1 MRVLTAA
8 WVNTLILY
16 FTLLNAEFPVRF
28 LSRIFLAI
36 LYSFPIKPTET
47 DNDKYAFRCFLLRLG
62 FIGKRTPDFETLIRL
77 SDLFDVR
84 TDYILGKSNDSS
96 SAKLSDDDIE
106 QLGRWELE
114 SVYTDLMKLYL
125 SLDSFGQKDVENLIK
140 SEAQLCKE
148 QNTLQDVS
156 NMAVQITIKK

>member
-1 MRVLTAA
+1 MFNERL
-8 WVNTLILY
+8 
-16 FTLLNAEFPVRF
+16 R
-28 LSRIFLAI
+28 
-36 LYSFPIKPTET
+36 
-47 DNDKYAFRCFLLRLG
+47 LLRKKHGYTQVSLAETLG
-62 FIGKRTPDFETLIRL
+62 VSKGTVAMWETGKRTPDFETLIRL

-84 TDYILGKSNDSS
+84 TDYILGKSNDAS

-140 SEAQLCKE
+140 SEAQRCKE
-148 QNTLQDVS
+148 QDTLQDVS
-156 NMAVQITIKK
+156 NMNVQITIKK

>member
-1 MRVLTAA
+1 MFDERLKSLRKKCGYTQVSLAE
-8 WVNTLILY
+8 TLGVSKG
-16 FTLLNAEFPVRF
+16 TVAMW
-28 LSRIFLAI
+28 
-36 LYSFPIKPTET
+36 ET
-47 DNDKYAFRCFLLRLG
+47 
-62 FIGKRTPDFETLIRL
+62 GKRTPDFETLIRL

-96 SAKLSDDDIE
+96 SARLSDDDIE
-106 QLGRWELE
+106 QLGHWELE

-140 SEAQLCKE
+140 SEAQRCKE

>member
-1 MRVLTAA
+1 MFDERL
-8 WVNTLILY
+8 
-16 FTLLNAEFPVRF
+16 
-28 LSRIFLAI
+28 
-36 LYSFPIKPTET
+36 K
-47 DNDKYAFRCFLLRLG
+47 LLRKKCGYTQVSLAETLG
-62 FIGKRTPDFETLIRL
+62 VSKGTVAMWETGKRTPDFETLIRL

-140 SEAQLCKE
+140 SEAQRCKE
-148 QNTLQDVS
+148 QNTIQDVS

>member
-1 MRVLTAA
+1 MFDERL
-8 WVNTLILY
+8 
-16 FTLLNAEFPVRF
+16 
-28 LSRIFLAI
+28 
-36 LYSFPIKPTET
+36 K
-47 DNDKYAFRCFLLRLG
+47 LLRKKCGYTQVSLAETLG
-62 FIGKRTPDFETLIRL
+62 VSKGTVAMWETGKRTPDFETLIRL

-140 SEAQLCKE
+140 SEVQRCKE

-156 NMAVQITIKK
+156 NMAVQITIKNKE

>member
-1 MRVLTAA
+1 MFDERLKSLRKKCGYTQVSLAE
-8 WVNTLILY
+8 TLGVSKG
-16 FTLLNAEFPVRF
+16 TVAMW
-28 LSRIFLAI
+28 
-36 LYSFPIKPTET
+36 ET
-47 DNDKYAFRCFLLRLG
+47 
-62 FIGKRTPDFETLIRL
+62 GKRTPDFETLIRL

-106 QLGRWELE
+106 QLGRWEL
-114 SVYTDLMKLYL
+114 KLYL

-140 SEAQLCKE
+140 SEAQRCKE

>member
-1 MRVLTAA
+1 MFDERLKSLRKKCGYTQVSLAE
-8 WVNTLILY
+8 TLGVSKG
-16 FTLLNAEFPVRF
+16 TVAMW
-28 LSRIFLAI
+28 
-36 LYSFPIKPTET
+36 ET
-47 DNDKYAFRCFLLRLG
+47 
-62 FIGKRTPDFETLIRL
+62 GKRTPDFETLIRL

-106 QLGRWELE
+106 QLGHWELE

-140 SEAQLCKE
+140 SEAQRCKE

-156 NMAVQITIKK
+156 NIAVQISIKK

>member
-1 MRVLTAA
+1 MRNRFPQYTAT
-8 WVNTLILY
+8 V
-16 FTLLNAEFPVRF
+16 PR
-28 LSRIFLAI
+28 LSSAI
-36 LYSFPIKPTET
+36 LAMWET
-47 DNDKYAFRCFLLRLG
+47 
-62 FIGKRTPDFETLIRL
+62 GKRTPDFETLIRL

-106 QLGRWELE
+106 QLGRWKLE

-140 SEAQLCKE
+140 SEVQRCKE

>member
-1 MRVLTAA
+1 MFDERL
-8 WVNTLILY
+8 
-16 FTLLNAEFPVRF
+16 
-28 LSRIFLAI
+28 
-36 LYSFPIKPTET
+36 K
-47 DNDKYAFRCFLLRLG
+47 LLRKKYGYTQVSLAETLG
-62 FIGKRTPDFETLIRL
+62 VSKGTVAMWETGKRTPDFETLIRL

-96 SAKLSDDDIE
+96 SAKLSNDDIE

-140 SEAQLCKE
+140 SEVQRCKE

>member
-1 MRVLTAA
+1 MFDERLKSLRKKCGYTQVSLAE
-8 WVNTLILY
+8 TLGVSKG
-16 FTLLNAEFPVRF
+16 TVAMW
-28 LSRIFLAI
+28 
-36 LYSFPIKPTET
+36 ET
-47 DNDKYAFRCFLLRLG
+47 
-62 FIGKRTPDFETLIRL
+62 GKRTPDFEILIRL

-96 SAKLSDDDIE
+96 SAKLSDDNIE
-106 QLGRWELE
+106 QLGCWELE

-140 SEAQLCKE
+140 SEAQRCKE

>member
-1 MRVLTAA
+1 MFDERLKSLRKKCGYTQVSLAE
-8 WVNTLILY
+8 TLGVSKG
-16 FTLLNAEFPVRF
+16 TVAMW
-28 LSRIFLAI
+28 
-36 LYSFPIKPTET
+36 ET
-47 DNDKYAFRCFLLRLG
+47 
-62 FIGKRTPDFETLIRL
+62 GKRTPDFETLIRL

-114 SVYTDLMKLYL
+114 SIYTDFMKLYL

-140 SEAQLCKE
+140 SEAQRCKE

>member
-1 MRVLTAA
+1 MFDERLKSLRKKCGYTQVSLAE
-8 WVNTLILY
+8 TLGVSKG
-16 FTLLNAEFPVRF
+16 TVAMW
-28 LSRIFLAI
+28 
-36 LYSFPIKPTET
+36 ET
-47 DNDKYAFRCFLLRLG
+47 
-62 FIGKRTPDFETLIRL
+62 GKRTPDFETLIRL

-140 SEAQLCKE
+140 SEAQRCKE

-156 NMAVQITIKK
+156 NMAVQISIKNEGIDC

>member
-1 MRVLTAA
+1 MFDERLKSLRKKCGYTQVSLAE
-8 WVNTLILY
+8 TLGVSKG
-16 FTLLNAEFPVRF
+16 TVAMW
-28 LSRIFLAI
+28 
-36 LYSFPIKPTET
+36 ET
-47 DNDKYAFRCFLLRLG
+47 
-62 FIGKRTPDFETLIRL
+62 GKRTPDFETLIRL

-96 SAKLSDDDIE
+96 STKLSDDDIE
-106 QLGRWELE
+106 QPGRWKLE

-140 SEAQLCKE
+140 SEAQRCKE

>member
-1 MRVLTAA
+1 MFAERLKALMKKHGYTQVSLAE
-8 WVNTLILY
+8 TLGVSKG
-16 FTLLNAEFPVRF
+16 TVAMW
-28 LSRIFLAI
+28 
-36 LYSFPIKPTET
+36 ET
-47 DNDKYAFRCFLLRLG
+47 
-62 FIGKRTPDFETLIRL
+62 GKRTPDFETLIGL

-84 TDYILGKSNDSS
+84 TDYILGKSTDDS
-96 SAKLSDDDIE
+96 SAKLSEEETE

-114 SVYTDLMKLYL
+114 SIYTDLMKLYL

-140 SEAQLCKE
+140 SEAQRCKE

>member
-1 MRVLTAA
+1 M
-8 WVNTLILY
+8 
-16 FTLLNAEFPVRF
+16 F
-28 LSRIFLAI
+28 
-36 LYSFPIKPTET
+36 
-47 DNDKYAFRCFLLRLG
+47 DKRLKLLRKKCGYTQVSLAETLG
-62 FIGKRTPDFETLIRL
+62 VSKGTVAMWETGKRTPDFETLIRL

-114 SVYTDLMKLYL
+114 SIYTDLMKLYL

-140 SEAQLCKE
+140 SEAQRCKE

>member
-1 MRVLTAA
+1 MFDERLKSLRKKCGYTQVSLAE
-8 WVNTLILY
+8 TLGVSKG
-16 FTLLNAEFPVRF
+16 TVAMW
-28 LSRIFLAI
+28 
-36 LYSFPIKPTET
+36 ET
-47 DNDKYAFRCFLLRLG
+47 
-62 FIGKRTPDFETLIRL
+62 GKRTPD
-77 SDLFDVR
+77 FDVR

-140 SEAQLCKE
+140 SEAQRCKE

>member
-1 MRVLTAA
+1 MFDERLKSLRKKCGYTQVSLAE
-8 WVNTLILY
+8 TLGVSKG
-16 FTLLNAEFPVRF
+16 TVAMW
-28 LSRIFLAI
+28 
-36 LYSFPIKPTET
+36 ET
-47 DNDKYAFRCFLLRLG
+47 C
-62 FIGKRTPDFETLIRL
+62 KRTPDFDTLIRL

-114 SVYTDLMKLYL
+114 SVYTDLIKLYL

-140 SEAQLCKE
+140 SEVQRCKE

>member
-1 MRVLTAA
+1 MFDERLKSLRKKCGYTQVSLAE
-8 WVNTLILY
+8 TLGVSKG
-16 FTLLNAEFPVRF
+16 TVAMW
-28 LSRIFLAI
+28 
-36 LYSFPIKPTET
+36 ET
-47 DNDKYAFRCFLLRLG
+47 
-62 FIGKRTPDFETLIRL
+62 GKRTPDFETLIRL

-106 QLGRWELE
+106 PLGRWELE

-140 SEAQLCKE
+140 SEAQRCKE

>member
-1 MRVLTAA
+1 MFDVRLKSLRKKCGYTQVSLAE
-8 WVNTLILY
+8 TLGVSKG
-16 FTLLNAEFPVRF
+16 TVAMWE
-28 LSRIFLAI
+28 S
-36 LYSFPIKPTET
+36 
-47 DNDKYAFRCFLLRLG
+47 
-62 FIGKRTPDFETLIRL
+62 GKRTPDFETLIRL

-84 TDYILGKSNDSS
+84 TYYILGKSNDSS
-96 SAKLSDDDIE
+96 PAKLSDDDIE

-140 SEAQLCKE
+140 SEAQRCKE

>member
-1 MRVLTAA
+1 MFDERL
-8 WVNTLILY
+8 
-16 FTLLNAEFPVRF
+16 
-28 LSRIFLAI
+28 
-36 LYSFPIKPTET
+36 K
-47 DNDKYAFRCFLLRLG
+47 LLRKKCGYTQVSLAETLG
-62 FIGKRTPDFETLIRL
+62 VSKGTVAMWETGKRTPDFETLIRL

-114 SVYTDLMKLYL
+114 SVYTDFMKLYL

-140 SEAQLCKE
+140 SEAQRCKE

>member
-1 MRVLTAA
+1 M
-8 WVNTLILY
+8 W
-16 FTLLNAEFPVRF
+16 
-28 LSRIFLAI
+28 
-36 LYSFPIKPTET
+36 ET
-47 DNDKYAFRCFLLRLG
+47 
-62 FIGKRTPDFETLIRL
+62 GKRTPDFETLIRL

-84 TDYILGKSNDSS
+84 TDYILGKSTDSS

-140 SEAQLCKE
+140 SEAQRCKE

>member
-1 MRVLTAA
+1 MFDERLKSLRKKCGYTQVSLAE
-8 WVNTLILY
+8 TLGVSKG
-16 FTLLNAEFPVRF
+16 TVAMW
-28 LSRIFLAI
+28 
-36 LYSFPIKPTET
+36 ET
-47 DNDKYAFRCFLLRLG
+47 
-62 FIGKRTPDFETLIRL
+62 GKRTPDFETLIRL

-148 QNTLQDVS
+148 QNTLQDLS

>member
-1 MRVLTAA
+1 MFDERLKSLRKKCGYTQVSLAE
-8 WVNTLILY
+8 TLGVSKG
-16 FTLLNAEFPVRF
+16 TVAMW
-28 LSRIFLAI
+28 
-36 LYSFPIKPTET
+36 ET
-47 DNDKYAFRCFLLRLG
+47 
-62 FIGKRTPDFETLIRL
+62 GKRTPDFETLIRL

-114 SVYTDLMKLYL
+114 SVYTDLIKLYL

-140 SEAQLCKE
+140 SEAQRCKE

-156 NMAVQITIKK
+156 NMAVQITIKKESMKKSL

>member
-1 MRVLTAA
+1 MFDERLKSLRKKCGYTQVSLAE
-8 WVNTLILY
+8 TLGVSKG
-16 FTLLNAEFPVRF
+16 TVAMW
-28 LSRIFLAI
+28 
-36 LYSFPIKPTET
+36 ET
-47 DNDKYAFRCFLLRLG
+47 
-62 FIGKRTPDFETLIRL
+62 GKRTPDFETLIRL

-114 SVYTDLMKLYL
+114 SVYTVLMKLYL

-140 SEAQLCKE
+140 SEAQRCKE

>member
-1 MRVLTAA
+1 MFDERL
-8 WVNTLILY
+8 
-16 FTLLNAEFPVRF
+16 R
-28 LSRIFLAI
+28 
-36 LYSFPIKPTET
+36 
-47 DNDKYAFRCFLLRLG
+47 LLRKKHGYTQVSLAETIG
-62 FIGKRTPDFETLIRL
+62 VSKGTVAMWETGKRTPDFETLIRL
-77 SDLFDVR
+77 SDLFDVH

-140 SEAQLCKE
+140 SEVQRCKE

>member
-1 MRVLTAA
+1 MFDERLKSLRKKCG
-8 WVNTLILY
+8 NTQVSLAE
-16 FTLLNAEFPVRF
+16 TLGVSKGTVAMW
-28 LSRIFLAI
+28 
-36 LYSFPIKPTET
+36 ET
-47 DNDKYAFRCFLLRLG
+47 
-62 FIGKRTPDFETLIRL
+62 GKRTPDFETLIRL
-77 SDLFDVR
+77 SDLLDVR

-140 SEAQLCKE
+140 SEVQRCKE

>member
-1 MRVLTAA
+1 MFDERLKSLRKKCGYTQVSLAE
-8 WVNTLILY
+8 TLGVSKG
-16 FTLLNAEFPVRF
+16 TVAMW
-28 LSRIFLAI
+28 
-36 LYSFPIKPTET
+36 ET
-47 DNDKYAFRCFLLRLG
+47 
-62 FIGKRTPDFETLIRL
+62 GKRTPDFETLIRL
-77 SDLFDVR
+77 SDLSDVR

-140 SEAQLCKE
+140 SETQRCKE

>member
-1 MRVLTAA
+1 MFDERL
-8 WVNTLILY
+8 
-16 FTLLNAEFPVRF
+16 R
-28 LSRIFLAI
+28 
-36 LYSFPIKPTET
+36 
-47 DNDKYAFRCFLLRLG
+47 LLRKKHGYTQVSLAETLG
-62 FIGKRTPDFETLIRL
+62 VSSGTVAMWETGKRTPDFETLIRL

-84 TDYILGKSNDSS
+84 TDYILGKSNDAS

-114 SVYTDLMKLYL
+114 SVYTNLMKLYL

-140 SEAQLCKE
+140 SEAQRCKE

-156 NMAVQITIKK
+156 NMNVQITIKK

>member
-1 MRVLTAA
+1 MFDERLKSLRKKCGYTQVSLAE
-8 WVNTLILY
+8 TLGVSKG
-16 FTLLNAEFPVRF
+16 TVAMW
-28 LSRIFLAI
+28 
-36 LYSFPIKPTET
+36 ET
-47 DNDKYAFRCFLLRLG
+47 
-62 FIGKRTPDFETLIRL
+62 GKRTPDFETLIRL

-125 SLDSFGQKDVENLIK
+125 SLDSFGQKDVESLIK
-140 SEAQLCKE
+140 SEAQRCKE

-156 NMAVQITIKK
+156 NMAVQISIKNEGIDC